1 MNPTPVAPISSGVQQ
16 MPEQQQAVLPE
27 EFEAQLAGYLDK
39 EKSGTIHKEI
49 SDSKKKTEQEI
60 NQETEED
67 PADEV
72 IILDSPLLYTGM
84 FNLKQEQQS
93 AKVTVKE
100 SEQSVEVN
108 QPLNSNE
115 PIFAAQVAVET
126 KKIDSF
132 VVSQNEELLP
142 DTQNTKFVDYSKE
155 PLVTEVNDLQKSLK
169 DQTVTMDEP
178 IELVG
183 KTVSKP
189 TVVNEPTNRIQGELI
204 SKDAAN
210 LLVEET
216 NLIEMDQMQSTTKE
230 NEMVGSIL
238 PTGRFL
244 TAEWK
249 NGRMAVNQL
258 TAKPV
263 DSTGTSQTELLGE
276 TSQPIGI
283 SEALIDNELL
293 QPKNLATVENKLN
306 VLTEPVLNETL
317 LKKIVSRMTD
327 SENTETAMQGAE
339 MDTDGQTI
347 HQQPLFE
354 ATAVKQSNVIE
365 PVRQA
370 SIQMIN
376 EVVLEQAEAV
386 LSGKQ
391 SVAHVTLTPAKMGEV
406 KITVELTDNVLLTKI
421 VVDNLET
428 RELLTTGMHH
438 LTDKLDR
445 QNIRLGELT
454 IQLNENATAGFTSQ
468 ERQQEGQQKS
478 FESPQINFSDNE
490 IEMIRTEEKAE
501 IDTDRLSILV

>member
-1 MNPTPVAPISSGVQQ
+1 MNPTPVAPISSGAQQ
-16 MPEQQQAVLPE
+16 LPEQQQAVLPE

-49 SDSKKKTEQEI
+49 SDSKKTKEQEI
-60 NQETEED
+60 NQETDED
-67 PADEV
+67 TADEA
-72 IILDSPLLYTGM
+72 IFLDSPVLYTGT
-84 FNLKQEQQS
+84 FNLTQEQQPV
-93 AKVTVKE
+93 A
-100 SEQSVEVN
+100 VN
-108 QPLNSNE
+108 QPLNSSE
-115 PIFAAQVAVET
+115 PDFAAQITVATE
-126 KKIDSF
+126 KIDAF
-132 VVSQNEELLP
+132 AVGQNEKILP
-142 DTQNTKFVDYSKE
+142 DTKETKFVESFME
-155 PLVTEVNDLQKSLK
+155 PLATEVSSSQQRLK
-169 DQTVTMDEP
+169 DQAEP
-178 IELVG
+178 IESVG
-183 KTVSKP
+183 KTVTKP
-189 TVVNEPTNRIQGELI
+189 AVVNEPTNRIQGESI
-204 SKDAAN
+204 AKDAVN

-216 NLIEMDQMQSTTKE
+216 ILIEMDQMQSTTKE

-249 NGRMAVNQL
+249 NDRMAVNQL
-258 TAKPV
+258 TAKPD
-263 DSTGTSQTELLGE
+263 DSTGTSLNEVLDDA
-276 TSQPIGI
+276 SQP
-283 SEALIDNELL
+283 SEALNDNELL
-293 QPKNLATVENKLN
+293 QPQNLDTVKSKLN
-306 VLTEPVLNETL
+306 VLIEPVLNETL
-317 LKKIVSRMTD
+317 LKKSISRMTD
-327 SENTETAMQGAE
+327 SENTETAMRVAE

-370 SIQMIN
+370 SVQMIN

-391 SVAHVTLTPAKMGEV
+391 SIAHVILTPAKMGEV

-428 RELLTTGMHH
+428 RELLTTGMQH

-478 FESPQINFSDNE
+478 FESPQMNFSDNE
-490 IEMIRTEEKAE
+490 IELLKTEEKAE
-501 IDTDRLSILV
+501 IDTGRLSILV

>member
-39 EKSGTIHKEI
+39 EKSGTIHKES
-49 SDSKKKTEQEI
+49 SDSEKTTEQEI

-67 PADEV
+67 TTDEA
-72 IILDSPLLYTGM
+72 ISLDSPLLYTST
-84 FNLKQEQQS
+84 FNLTQKP
-93 AKVTVKE
+93 
-100 SEQSVEVN
+100 VEVN
-108 QPLNSNE
+108 QPLNSSE
-115 PIFAAQVAVET
+115 PIFAAQITVET
-126 KKIDSF
+126 EKIDAF
-132 VVSQNEELLP
+132 AVGQNEKNLP
-142 DTQNTKFVDYSKE
+142 NTQENQFVESFME
-155 PLVTEVNDLQKSLK
+155 PLATEVSSSQQSLK
-169 DQTVTMDEP
+169 DQTEP
-178 IELVG
+178 IESIG
-183 KTVSKP
+183 KTVTKP
-189 TVVNEPTNRIQGELI
+189 AVVNEPTNRIQGESI
-204 SKDAAN
+204 AKDALN

-249 NGRMAVNQL
+249 NDRMAVNQL
-258 TAKPV
+258 TAKPS
-263 DSTGTSQTELLGE
+263 DSTGTSLNKVLDDA
-276 TSQPIGI
+276 SQP
-283 SEALIDNELL
+283 SEALSDNELL
-293 QPKNLATVENKLN
+293 QPQNLATVESKLN

-317 LKKIVSRMTD
+317 LKKSISRMTD
-327 SENTETAMQGAE
+327 LENAETALQGAE
-339 MDTDGQTI
+339 MDMDGQTI

-354 ATAVKQSNVIE
+354 ATAVKQSNVVE
-365 PVRQA
+365 PIRQA

-391 SVAHVTLTPAKMGEV
+391 SVAHVTLTPVKMGEV

-478 FESPQINFSDNE
+478 FESPQLNFSDNE
-490 IEMIRTEEKAE
+490 ILKTEEKSE
-501 IDTDRLSILV
+501 IDTGRLSILV

>member
-39 EKSGTIHKEI
+39 EKSGTIHKES
-49 SDSKKKTEQEI
+49 SDSEKTTEQEI

-67 PADEV
+67 TTDEA
-72 IILDSPLLYTGM
+72 ISLDSPLLYTGT
-84 FNLKQEQQS
+84 FNLTQKP
-93 AKVTVKE
+93 
-100 SEQSVEVN
+100 VEVN
-108 QPLNSNE
+108 QPLNSSE
-115 PIFAAQVAVET
+115 PIFAAQITVET
-126 KKIDSF
+126 EKIDAIA
-132 VVSQNEELLP
+132 VGQNEKNLP
-142 DTQNTKFVDYSKE
+142 NTQENQFVESLME
-155 PLVTEVNDLQKSLK
+155 PLATEVSSSQQSLK
-169 DQTVTMDEP
+169 DQTEP
-178 IELVG
+178 IESIG
-183 KTVSKP
+183 KTVTKP
-189 TVVNEPTNRIQGELI
+189 AVVNEPTNRIQGESI
-204 SKDAAN
+204 AKDALN

-249 NGRMAVNQL
+249 NDRMAVNQL
-258 TAKPV
+258 TAKPS
-263 DSTGTSQTELLGE
+263 DSTGTSLNKVLDDA
-276 TSQPIGI
+276 SQP
-283 SEALIDNELL
+283 SEALSDNELL
-293 QPKNLATVENKLN
+293 QPQNLATVESKLN

-317 LKKIVSRMTD
+317 LKKSISRMTD
-327 SENTETAMQGAE
+327 SENTETAMRVAE

-347 HQQPLFE
+347 HQQPPFE

-370 SIQMIN
+370 SVQMIN

-391 SVAHVTLTPAKMGEV
+391 SIAHVILTPAKMGEV

-428 RELLTTGMHH
+428 RELLTTGMQH

-478 FESPQINFSDNE
+478 FESPQMNFSDNE
-490 IEMIRTEEKAE
+490 IEMLKTEEKAK
-501 IDTDRLSILV
+501 IDTGRLSILV